1 MTGQLNINTVSLAF
15 WDHKESYILPKSASI
30 PERDINLMVMVVLD
44 ANVCLLLI
52 LTTQEFLFKKKSYLF
67 VCLWLCWVF
76 VAVHRIFAS
85 CRELGLLSSRHA
97 WASHCNDFS

>member
-52 LTTQEFLFKKKSYLF
+52 LTTQEFLFKKKKLF
-67 VCLWLCWVF
+67 VCVF
-76 VAVHRIFAS
+76 MAV
-85 CRELGLLSSRHA
+85 LGLCCCA
-97 WASHCNDFS
+97 QDFR